1 MDTTLD
7 TQRIFRIR
15 NTYFVVIVVEQDTRG
30 VEHQIF
36 CLFGISQGTDLEYGT
51 SAGDVGANHI
61 TVTRRC
67 TQKTKFSVVP
77 HPLHTQVDRR
87 QRRGYDRLVP
97 GYGEILAAVP
107 IRNSQ
112 RSPGRFLPW
121 PLQGTHFLSTTWK
134 PITTTHRIYR
144 RDPRWHICQWSMAGI
159 RRSLRE
165 WRVMAYWR

>member
-15 NTYFVVIVVEQDTRG
+15 NTYFTVFVVEQDTRG

-67 TQKTKFSVVP
+67 TLKKKFSVVENLNQP
-77 HPLHTQVDRR
+77 NPAPEVQISIGKT
-87 QRRGYDRLVP
+87 
-97 GYGEILAAVP
+97 
-107 IRNSQ
+107 
-112 RSPGRFLPW
+112 
-121 PLQGTHFLSTTWK
+121 
-134 PITTTHRIYR
+134 
-144 RDPRWHICQWSMAGI
+144 
-159 RRSLRE
+159 
-165 WRVMAYWR
+165 

>member
-15 NTYFVVIVVEQDTRG
+15 NTYFTVFVVEQDTRG

-67 TQKTKFSVVP
+67 TLKKKFSVVAE
-77 HPLHTQVDRR
+77 
-87 QRRGYDRLVP
+87 QRRCMPPVRL
-97 GYGEILAAVP
+97 
-107 IRNSQ
+107 
-112 RSPGRFLPW
+112 
-121 PLQGTHFLSTTWK
+121 
-134 PITTTHRIYR
+134 R
-144 RDPRWHICQWSMAGI
+144 R
-159 RRSLRE
+159 
-165 WRVMAYWR
+165 